1 MKNYFYQSSKVISS
15 LKKEEKKINK
25 IVNKIIYTHKYKGKI
40 LVAGHGGSC
49 SDAEHFVG
57 ELTCTYKNRNRKPLS
72 AISLASLPAAITAW
86 SNDFGF
92 DTFFERMSKAHLK
105 KNDLLFLISTGG
117 GDRAKGTS
125 MSIVKAAEYARKK
138 KICIISLL
146 GKTGGELK
154 KISDLSIVVKSNLT
168 SHVQEAHIAILH
180 YICESLDKKLS

>member
-117 GDRAKGTS
+117 GDRAK
-125 MSIVKAAEYARKK
+125 EPQ
-138 KICIISLL
+138 CL
-146 GKTGGELK
+146 
-154 KISDLSIVVKSNLT
+154 
-168 SHVQEAHIAILH
+168 
-180 YICESLDKKLS
+180 